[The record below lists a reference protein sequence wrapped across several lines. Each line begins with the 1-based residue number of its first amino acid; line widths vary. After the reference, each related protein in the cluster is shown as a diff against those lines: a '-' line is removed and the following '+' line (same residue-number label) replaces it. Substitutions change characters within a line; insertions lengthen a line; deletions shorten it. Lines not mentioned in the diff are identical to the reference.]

1 MIRYIDKGTARQHLI
16 DRLME
21 SALNNVGS
29 RADVD
34 AVFLDIA
41 KNRLPVWLDE
51 VETYE
56 VQEIKR
62 GRWII
67 DREFGND
74 VMSDEQMVICSVCG
88 KGIFWGKQNYCPN
101 CGSRMVN
108 EVEE

>member
-51 VETYE
+51 VETYDVAE
-56 VQEIKR
+56 VKR
-62 GRWII
+62 GRWIVK
-67 DREFGND
+67 D
-74 VMSDEQMVICSVCG
+74 
-88 KGIFWGKQNYCPN
+88 KGIIVTSYCCSE
-101 CGSRMVN
+101 CGRVVRDDTGYDVAIDYPYCHCGAKMES
-108 EVEE
+108 EE